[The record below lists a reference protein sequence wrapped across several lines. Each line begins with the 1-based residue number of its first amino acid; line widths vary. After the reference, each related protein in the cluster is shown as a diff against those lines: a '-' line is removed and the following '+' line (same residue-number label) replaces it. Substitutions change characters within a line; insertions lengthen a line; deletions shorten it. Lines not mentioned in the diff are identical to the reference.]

1 MGEALTGPQLSLD
14 FADGCVNW
22 LKSCRE
28 SLSHP
33 DTPRQGGRV
42 PQKGI
47 EKQVPADQRGR
58 GMNPEHPEGQANR
71 RNQEHQGAKAPP
83 PQPKKG
89 K

>member
-1 MGEALTGPQLSLD
+1 
-14 FADGCVNW
+14 
-22 LKSCRE
+22 
-28 SLSHP
+28 
-33 DTPRQGGRV
+33 V